1 MNKSYSRITT
11 PKVRL
16 VMLAPRDHIALAIDG
31 GGIKG
36 LIVAQALIA
45 LEQELGS
52 APLIKHPAVKIL
64 AGTSTGAL
72 ITAGIAIGM
81 TAKEIAE
88 LYIQAGKKVFPP
100 FAPWLPGFIRSP
112 VHTLRD

>member
-1 MNKSYSRITT
+1 MNKSYRRITT
-11 PKVRL
+11 AKVRL
-16 VMLAPRDHIALAIDG
+16 VMLAPRDHVALAIDG

-45 LEQELGS
+45 LEQELGGG
-52 APLIKHPAVKIL
+52 PLIKQPAVKIL

-81 TAKEIAE
+81 TAQEIAD
-88 LYIQAGKKVFPP
+88 LYIQAGHKVFPP

-112 VHTLRD
+112 LH